1 MLKQQARLLAVTVF
15 LIDLALVSIAF
26 GLAFVVR
33 DAWLPQALPE
43 QFSAGLYAFQ
53 RYLPFL
59 PLALLVWA
67 VALLSGGRYRSHR
80 TANLRD
86 EVAALFRVTAAA
98 TVSWALAIFVLRLDA
113 SLLDGDRV
121 SRTFTVLFALFS
133 FVLLTGEKL
142 ALRLTSRWVRQR
154 GFNYRTLLIV
164 GTGRAARALA
174 DSIDQHAYWG
184 FKLLGFVRT
193 GAAENTETDDADLP
207 APVLGSIH
215 DMARIVEQNVVDD
228 VIFSVTHREL
238 PNLES
243 QFLLLQE
250 QGIRSRFA
258 LNLVPTD
265 YSRIELEEFDGT
277 PLLTFARTPTSYP
290 LLLLKRSVDVA
301 IASVLLLIGLPV
313 VVAIAAL
320 IKVTSTGGVLFRQ
333 TRCGLNGRQFTLYKF
348 RTMVQ
353 DAHSRRE
360 ELLHLNEMDG
370 PAFKLRRDPRVTWL
384 GRFLRKFSLDEL
396 PQLWNVLRGDMS
408 LVGPRP
414 PIPEEVAQYT
424 RWQRRRLSMKPGLT
438 CLWQISGRNNVDF
451 NRWMEL
457 DLEYIDHWSP
467 MLDFKILMKTI
478 PVVLTGRGAS

>member
-228 VIFSVTHREL
+228 VIFAVRRREL
-238 PNLES
+238 PAWRS
-243 QFLLLQE
+243 QFLLPP
-250 QGIRSRFA
+250 GA
-258 LNLVPTD
+258 GHPH
-265 YSRIELEEFDGT
+265 
-277 PLLTFARTPTSYP
+277 PLRAQPLPVDARPGAARGVRRDAAAH
-290 LLLLKRSVDVA
+290 LLADADQHLAAPGQAQLDVA
-301 IASVLLLIGLPV
+301 LA
-313 VVAIAAL
+313 
-320 IKVTSTGGVLFRQ
+320 
-333 TRCGLNGRQFTLYKF
+333 RCCWRS
-348 RTMVQ
+348 
-353 DAHSRRE
+353 AC
-360 ELLHLNEMDG
+360 
-370 PAFKLRRDPRVTWL
+370 
-384 GRFLRKFSLDEL
+384 
-396 PQLWNVLRGDMS
+396 
-408 LVGPRP
+408 
-414 PIPEEVAQYT
+414 
-424 RWQRRRLSMKPGLT
+424 RWW
-438 CLWQISGRNNVDF
+438 C
-451 NRWMEL
+451 
-457 DLEYIDHWSP
+457 
-467 MLDFKILMKTI
+467 
-478 PVVLTGRGAS
+478 